1 MLYVC
6 SKVFAVIMDAGMR
19 AAPAVTRCVTLVR
32 EEAYEAA
39 NEHAGDDDSL
49 SMSGA
54 DAIARAARAAGVSVA
69 DILAAAR
76 ERAFGP
82 AVHEAPV
89 DGSAEARAAAL
100 RGDVQPG
107 QAGGGAAHGAVCAA
121 APTGVDGSA
130 RKEAGKKKKR
140 KTRQSAGAPA
150 TAGSPIAAHS
160 QAMDS
165 PDRGGAADAP
175 ERVAAGPTSGP
186 TGNPTSRVSGASG
199 WAKVSGAGSALGA
212 DGKQTQAG
220 SNAAGSKAL
229 ELDRAARAEGKAKK
243 EKKRRASA
251 A

>member
-1 MLYVC
+1 M
-6 SKVFAVIMDAGMR
+6 ITGAGTR

-39 NEHAGDDDSL
+39 SEHAGDDDSL

-89 DGSAEARAAAL
+89 DGSAEARVAAL

-107 QAGGGAAHGAVCAA
+107 QAGGGAAHGAVSAA

-140 KTRQSAGAPA
+140 KTPQSAGAPA
-150 TAGSPIAAHS
+150 TAGSPIEGHG

-165 PDRGGAADAP
+165 TDGGEVADAQ

-186 TGNPTSRVSGASG
+186 TGNPTSRTSGASG
-199 WAKVSGAGSALGA
+199 RAKVSGAGSALGA

-220 SNAAGSKAL
+220 SNAAGRRAL
-229 ELDRAARAEGKAKK
+229 ELDGAAHAEGKVKKK

-251 A
+251 T